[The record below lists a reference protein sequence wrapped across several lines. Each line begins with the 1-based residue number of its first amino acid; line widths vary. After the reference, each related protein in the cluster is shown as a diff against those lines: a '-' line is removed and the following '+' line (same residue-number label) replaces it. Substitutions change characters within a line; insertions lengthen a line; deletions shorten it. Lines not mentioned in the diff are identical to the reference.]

1 MASNFDYSAYANT
14 AQDNN
19 KVGTIE
25 SMLSGVASGLIAIPK
40 GFFSLGASLLD
51 LGVNSGKAA
60 AVEKWFDDL
69 TEFDEKA
76 EATAAGKI
84 TEALVNIGIPGGI
97 AFKSASG
104 LAKTAMLAGK
114 NKKYVKL
121 SNKNLINA
129 ADEALELTAKG
140 KGRQFIAGAI
150 GGGIAEGVFV
160 GDAEK
165 IGTFGD
171 LLGGPTKIDR
181 SDTDPDATREILNRI
196 KFGTEG
202 ALFTGILSGAGTVI
216 KKITNRNKGL
226 DTANSQLDR
235 WIDNVVSKFRARSG
249 TTQEYFDIQRQS
261 IGVQAADANVAR
273 NLSRELDVDVDKLF
287 PPMRTVF
294 NKQSAA
300 DRTKFLGEVNEA
312 LISGTPTLTREGQKR
327 VLNAEGKELFKAS
340 AKTPE
345 AEELIIQQMKEADLN
360 KYTEVIDSN
369 RMIAQFGDMD
379 PAAVQAIRDKIKK
392 FAPNAEKAAELEKS
406 ILGGLSV
413 MRSKWSNLFTKLG
426 GVIDPEDLVKFK
438 DVFGKKFKNY
448 LGNTYDIFQDKS
460 ILPWLRYKPAAEAIE
475 NAKTLFKSSAKEAG
489 KDITDLEAE
498 QIVNNVLKT
507 ARMPKGLRMDKESDA
522 IFNVPEFFVNR
533 TTLDDAVKRSGE
545 NILSVSDLSI
555 ADRRIFD
562 DLFGKQKNPMQT
574 MIGGM
579 AKLSLITRRNL
590 FYDDLIKKNDEV
602 VANWSAAAD
611 KTTVPQPMFAR
622 SEAEARQ
629 FFGDASYRK
638 IQPIDPE
645 QSLNVNIR
653 SQSSNPFGDV
663 GTPFYARDGIA
674 DAMEQVSINSNKK
687 GTIARLY
694 ESLVLYPKATSQIAK
709 TILSPV
715 THLRNFVS
723 AGAFAAANGILP
735 AADLGAIKQAYQA
748 LQTPLKGTRQQN
760 ELYQELLELGVV
772 NSNVRL
778 GDLSRLLKDVN
789 FGETMTSDKGMRLL
803 LKPLSKL
810 KSVSQDL
817 YTAEDDFWKIYSWAI
832 EKSRL
837 EKAYEKVGLVRGQSF
852 KRNGV
857 DVRLDENFFKQE
869 AADIVR
875 NNIPNYDYVSDF
887 VKGLRKLPIGNFV
900 SFPAE
905 IARTGTNIVR
915 RALREINESVTLADG
930 TVVKPM
936 QSIGYTRLFGFTTTV
951 AAVPVA
957 TTAAFQA
964 LYDVTDEEREAIRRF
979 AAQWSKNST
988 LLPIKQEDGS
998 FKYIDF
1004 SHANAYDT
1012 LIRPLQSIVN
1022 AVQDGRTDEDG
1033 MMDDFAKGL
1042 FTAMSEFGQPFIS
1055 ESIWTEAALDII
1067 ARGGRT
1073 REGFQVYSPEDTA
1086 GDRNSKIMAHL
1097 VRAQMPFSFDQLK
1110 RLDRSLKEN
1119 RVFTKSKFD
1128 EYGQDFEFG
1137 DEFGGLFGFRAVNV
1151 NPERAMNF
1159 KVADFQ
1165 KGVRDS
1171 RSLFTRVALKGGPVE
1186 PREVVDA
1193 YINANRALFGVKK
1206 NLKQDMDAA
1215 RLLNI
1220 SESGFYGSLDR
1231 ISSREVNALEENIFR
1246 PYTVST
1252 EVQRAFVEN
1261 AEQIGVAN
1269 PFDAAAD
1276 AISELQSQMSDL
1288 SLTLAEFPAFANPL
1302 QPIMQDTPLG
1312 PQTLNLPS
1320 IDANA
1325 VSAQVQGNNFSNLT
1339 TQQKLDLLFGGN

>member
-1 MASNFDYSAYANT
+1 MASNFDYLSAFQGAEK
-14 AQDNN
+14 NN

-40 GFFSLGASLLD
+40 GFFSLGASLMD

-104 LAKTAMLAGK
+104 LAKASMLAGR
-114 NKKYVKL
+114 NNKYVKL
-121 SNKNLINA
+121 GNKSLVGA

-140 KGRQFIAGAI
+140 KGRQFVAGAL
-150 GGGIAEGVFV
+150 GGGAAEGVFV

-171 LLGGPTKIDR
+171 LLGGPTAIDR
-181 SDTDPDATREILNRI
+181 SQTDPDATREILNRI

-202 ALFTGILSGAGTVI
+202 ALFTGILSGTGKVI

-235 WIDNVVSKFRARSG
+235 WIDTVASKFRARSG
-249 TTQEYFDIQRQS
+249 KTQEFFDIERQS
-261 IGVQAADANVAR
+261 IGAQAADANVAR
-273 NLSRELDVDVDKLF
+273 NLSRDLDVDVDKLF

-294 NKQSAA
+294 NKQNAKERSV
-300 DRTKFLGEVNEA
+300 FLGEVNDALLSGEA
-312 LISGTPTLTREGQKR
+312 KLGDDGVAAFGKMDDAAIQK
-327 VLNAEGKELFKAS
+327 V
-340 AKTPE
+340 
-345 AEELIIQQMKEADLN
+345 
-360 KYTEVIDSN
+360 
-369 RMIAQFGDMD
+369 
-379 PAAVQAIRDKIKK
+379 RDKIKQ
-392 FAPNAEKAAELEKS
+392 FAPNPEKAAELEKS
-406 ILGGLSV
+406 IIGGLSI
-413 MRSKWSNLFTKLG
+413 MRSKWSELFSKLG
-426 GVIDPEDLVKFK
+426 GSLDAADIQTFK
-438 DVFGKKFKNY
+438 QLFGGKFKNY
-448 LGNTYDIFQDKS
+448 LGSTYDIFQDKS
-460 ILPWLRYKPAAEAIE
+460 ILPWMRYKPAAQAID
-475 NAKTLFKSSAKEAG
+475 NAKDLFKASAREAG
-489 KDITDLEAE
+489 KDLSDLEAE

-507 ARMPKGLRMDKESDA
+507 SGLPKGLRMDKPSDA
-522 IFNVPEFFVNR
+522 LFNIPDFFVNR
-533 TTLDDAVKRSGE
+533 TALDDAVKRGGVAR
-545 NILSVSDLSI
+545 ISI
-555 ADRRIFD
+555 RDVASEADQKVFN

-602 VANWSAAAD
+602 SEVWRNATD
-611 KTTVPQPMFAR
+611 KNSVSQPMFAR
-622 SEAEARQ
+622 SEAEARA
-629 FFGDASYRK
+629 FFGDDFQRIAV
-638 IQPIDPE
+638 IDPA
-645 QSLNVNIR
+645 QTLNVNIA
-653 SQSSNPFGDV
+653 SGASNPFGDV
-663 GTPFYARDGIA
+663 AKPMFARKGVAEALEKTSLTTQSPGIL
-674 DAMEQVSINSNKK
+674 
-687 GTIARLY
+687 GRLY

-735 AADLGAIKQAYQA
+735 AADVGAIKQAYQA

-760 ELYQELLELGVV
+760 DLYQELLELGVV

-778 GDLSRLLKDVN
+778 GDLSRLLQDVN

-817 YTAEDDFWKIYSWAI
+817 YTAEDDFWKIYSWAV

-837 EKAYEKVGLVRGQSF
+837 EKAYEKIGVTRGQFF

-857 DVRLDENFFKQE
+857 DVRLDEQFLKEE

-915 RALREINESVTLADG
+915 RALREINETITLPDG

-936 QSIGYTRLFGFTTTV
+936 EGIGYTRLFGFTTTV
-951 AAVPVA
+951 AAIPMA

-988 LLPIKQEDGS
+988 LLPIKNEDGS

-1033 MMDDFAKGL
+1033 MMDDFAKGM

-1073 REGFQVYSPEDTA
+1073 REGAQIYSEQDTA
-1086 GDRNSKIMAHL
+1086 GDRNSKIFAHL
-1097 VRAQMPFSFDQLK
+1097 VKAQMPFSLDQLK
-1110 RLDRSLKEN
+1110 RLDRSIES
-1119 RVFTKSKFD
+1119 VDVITKGKFD
-1128 EYGQDFEFG
+1128 KYGQEFEFG

-1151 NPERAMNF
+1151 NPDRAMNF
-1159 KVADFQ
+1159 KVANFQ
-1165 KGVRDS
+1165 RGVRDS
-1171 RSLFTRVALKGGPVE
+1171 RSLFTRVALKGGPIE

-1193 YINANRALFGVKK
+1193 YINANRALFDVKK
-1206 NLKQDMDAA
+1206 NLKGDMDAA

-1220 SESGFYGSLDR
+1220 SEDGFNNALDR
-1231 ISSREVNALEENIFR
+1231 ISRREINSIDNNIFR
-1246 PYTVST
+1246 PYELSR
-1252 EVQRAFVEN
+1252 EVKNAIRDN
-1261 AEQIGVAN
+1261 AERIGVSNPLDVAN
-1269 PFDAAAD
+1269 DV
-1276 AISELQSQMSDL
+1276 INELESSMREVNL
-1288 SLTLAEFPAFANPL
+1288 SLPEFPVFANPL

-1312 PQTLNLPS
+1312 PTTLNLPS
-1320 IDANA
+1320 INN
-1325 VSAQVQGNNFSNLT
+1325 QLVQSQIQGGSLSNMT
-1339 TQQKLDLLFGGN
+1339 TQQKLDILFGGN

>member
-1 MASNFDYSAYANT
+1 MSIFDTGSYESK
-14 AQDNN
+14 N

-40 GFFSLGASLLD
+40 GFFSLGASLMD

-60 AVEKWFDDL
+60 RVEAFFDDL

-84 TEALVNIGIPGGI
+84 TEALVNIGVPGGI
-97 AFKSASG
+97 AFKSAAG
-104 LAKTAMLAGK
+104 LSKAAMVAAR
-114 NKKYVKL
+114 NNKYVKL
-121 SNKNLINA
+121 NNKSLVGA
-129 ADEALELTAKG
+129 ADEALELTAAG
-140 KGRQFIAGAI
+140 KGRQFVAGAL
-150 GGGIAEGVFV
+150 GGGVAEGVFV
-160 GDAEK
+160 GDAEA

-171 LLGGPTKIDR
+171 LLGGPTAIDR
-181 SDTDPDATREILNRI
+181 SQTDPDATREILNRI

-202 ALFTGILSGAGTVI
+202 ALFTGILGGTGKVI

-226 DTANSQLDR
+226 DTANSNLDR
-235 WIDNVVSKFRARSG
+235 WIDKVASKFRARSG
-249 TTQEYFDIQRQS
+249 KTQEFFDIERQS
-261 IGVQAADANVAR
+261 IGAQAADANVAR
-273 NLSRELDVDVDKLF
+273 NLSRELDVDIDKLF

-294 NKQSAA
+294 NKQSAKE
-300 DRTKFLGEVNEA
+300 RTKFLGDVNDALLSGEA
-312 LISGTPTLTREGQKR
+312 RLGDDGIASFGEIDAAAKQRVVEG
-327 VLNAEGKELFKAS
+327 
-340 AKTPE
+340 
-345 AEELIIQQMKEADLN
+345 
-360 KYTEVIDSN
+360 
-369 RMIAQFGDMD
+369 
-379 PAAVQAIRDKIKK
+379 IRK
-392 FAPNAEKAAELEKS
+392 FAPTKQAAEELEKS

-413 MRSKWSNLFTKLG
+413 MRSKWSDLFSKLG
-426 GVIDPEDLVKFK
+426 GSLDAQDIQAFK
-438 DVFGKKFKNY
+438 SLFGNKFKNY
-448 LGNTYDIFQDKS
+448 LGSTYDIFQDKS
-460 ILPWLRYKPAAEAIE
+460 ILPWMRYKPAAEAIT
-475 NAKTLFKSSAKEAG
+475 NAKDLFKASAREAG

-507 ARMPKGLRMDKESDA
+507 SGLPKGIRMDKPSDA
-522 IFNVPEFFVNR
+522 LFNIPDFFVNR
-533 TTLDDAVKRSGE
+533 TALDDAVKRGG
-545 NILSVSDLSI
+545 IARISI
-555 ADRRIFD
+555 RDIAQEADRKVFD

-602 VANWSAAAD
+602 VANWTAAAD
-611 KTTVPQPMFAR
+611 KQTVPQPMFAKSE
-622 SEAEARQ
+622 SEARA
-629 FFGDASYRK
+629 FFGDDFTR
-638 IQPIDPE
+638 IEVIDPA
-645 QSLNVNIR
+645 QTLNVNIA
-653 SQSSNPFGDV
+653 SGASNPFGDIAK
-663 GTPFYARDGIA
+663 PFFARPGVAEAMKNTSLNTQSSGIL
-674 DAMEQVSINSNKK
+674 
-687 GTIARLY
+687 GRLY

-723 AGAFAAANGILP
+723 AGAFAAANGIVP
-735 AADLGAIKQAYQA
+735 AADVSAIKQAYQA

-760 ELYQELLELGVV
+760 DLYQELLELGVV

-778 GDLSRLLKDVN
+778 GDLSRLLQDVN

-817 YTAEDDFWKIYSWAI
+817 YTAEDDFWKIYSWAV

-837 EKAYEKVGLVRGQSF
+837 EKAYEKIGVTRGQFF

-857 DVRLDENFFKQE
+857 DVRLDEKFLKEE

-915 RALREINESVTLADG
+915 RALREINETITLPDG
-930 TVVKPM
+930 RVVKPM
-936 QSIGYTRLFGFTTTV
+936 EGIGYTRLLGFTTTV

-1012 LIRPLQSIVN
+1012 LIRPLQSVVN
-1022 AVQDGRTDEDG
+1022 AVQDGRTDQDG
-1033 MMDDFAKGL
+1033 IMDDFARGL
-1042 FTAMSEFGQPFIS
+1042 FTATSEFGQPFIS

-1073 REGFQVYSPEDTA
+1073 REGAQIYSEQDTA
-1086 GDRNSKIMAHL
+1086 GDRNSKIFAHL
-1097 VRAQMPFSFDQLK
+1097 VKAQMPFSLDQLK
-1110 RLDRSLKEN
+1110 RLDRSIES
-1119 RVFTKSKFD
+1119 VDVITKGKFD

-1151 NPERAMNF
+1151 NPDRAMNF
-1159 KVADFQ
+1159 KVANFQ

-1171 RSLFTRVALKGGPVE
+1171 RSLFTRVALKGGPIE
-1186 PREVVDA
+1186 PREIVDA
-1193 YINANRALFGVKK
+1193 YINANRALFDVKK
-1206 NLKQDMDAA
+1206 TLKGDMDAA

-1220 SESGFYGSLDR
+1220 SDEGFRGALDR
-1231 ISSREVNALEENIFR
+1231 VSNIEVNSIDQNIFR
-1246 PYTVST
+1246 PYNLSL
-1252 EVQRAFVEN
+1252 EVRRALQEN
-1261 AEQIGVAN
+1261 ADQIGVTN
-1269 PFDAAAD
+1269 PLDAANDVIAD
-1276 AISELQSQMSDL
+1276 LQARFSEI
-1288 SLTLAEFPAFANPL
+1288 SLTLPEFPVFENPL
-1302 QPIMQDTPLG
+1302 RPIMQDTPLG
-1312 PQTLNLPS
+1312 PTTLNLPS
-1320 IDANA
+1320 INNQL
-1325 VSAQVQGNNFSNLT
+1325 VQSQVQGGNFNNMT
-1339 TQQKLDLLFGGN
+1339 TQQKLDILFGNN

>member
-1 MASNFDYSAYANT
+1 MLSLS
-14 AQDNN
+14 QLQSDNKSSRGN
-19 KVGTIE
+19 KVGTLE

-60 AVEKWFDDL
+60 AVEQWFDDL

-84 TEALVNIGIPGGI
+84 TEALVNIGIPGGL

-114 NKKYVKL
+114 NNKYVRL
-121 SNKNLINA
+121 SNKNLIKG

-140 KGRQFIAGAI
+140 KGRQFVAGAI

-202 ALFTGILSGAGTVI
+202 ALFTGILSGTGTVI
-216 KKITNRNKGL
+216 KKITNRNRGL
-226 DTANSQLDR
+226 DTANSELDR
-235 WIDNVVSKFRARSG
+235 WIDKVASKFRARSG
-249 TTQEYFDIQRQS
+249 KTQEFFDIERQS
-261 IGVQAADANVAR
+261 IGAQAADANAAR
-273 NLSRELDVDVDKLF
+273 NISKDLETDIDKLF
-287 PPMRTVF
+287 PPIRTML
-294 NKQSAA
+294 NKQPLTK
-300 DRTKFLGEVNEA
+300 DRDIFLTEVNDA
-312 LISGTPTLTREGQKR
+312 LVSGTPTLTREGEKR
-327 VLNAEGKELFKAS
+327 VLNAEGKKLFSAAS
-340 AKTPE
+340 PE
-345 AEELIIQQMKEADLN
+345 AEDLIIQRMKEADLN
-360 KYTEVIDSN
+360 NYTQVIDSN

-379 PAAVQAIRDKIKK
+379 AAAVQKVRDKIKK
-392 FAPNAEKAAELEKS
+392 FAPNAQAAEELEKS
-406 ILGGLSV
+406 IFGGLSV
-413 MRSKWSNLFTKLG
+413 MRSKWANLFTKLG
-426 GVIDPEDLVKFK
+426 GALDPEDLVKFK
-438 DVFGKKFKNY
+438 DVFSKKFKGY
-448 LGNTYDIFQDKS
+448 LGATYDIFQDKS
-460 ILPWLRYKPAAEAIE
+460 IIPWMRYKPAAEAIE
-475 NAKTLFKSSAKEAG
+475 NAKTLFKDSARQAG
-489 KDITDLEAE
+489 KEITDLEAE

-507 ARMPKGLRMDKESDA
+507 SGLPKGLRMDKPSDA
-522 IFNVPEFFVNR
+522 LFNIPDFFVNR
-533 TTLDDAVKRSGE
+533 TTLDDAVKRGGVGR
-545 NILSVSDLSI
+545 ISI
-555 ADRRIFD
+555 ADLGSAADRKVLN

-602 VANWSAAAD
+602 AEAWRNAAD
-611 KTTVPQPMFAR
+611 KQTVSQPMFAR
-622 SEAEARQ
+622 SEAEARA
-629 FFGDASYRK
+629 FFGDDYRR
-638 IQPIDPE
+638 IQPIDPA
-645 QSLNVNIR
+645 QTLNVNI
-653 SQSSNPFGDV
+653 QAGSSNPFGDISK
-663 GTPFYARDGIA
+663 PFFARSGIA
-674 DAMEQVSINSNKK
+674 DAMEQTSLTTQSSGIL
-687 GTIARLY
+687 GRLY

-748 LQTPLKGTRQQN
+748 LQTPLKGTRMQN
-760 ELYQELLELGVV
+760 DLYQELLELGVV

-789 FGETMTSDKGMRLL
+789 FGETMTSDKGMRML

-810 KSVSQDL
+810 KQVSQDL

-936 QSIGYTRLFGFTTTV
+936 QGIGYTRLFGFTTTV
-951 AAVPVA
+951 AAIPVA

-988 LLPIKQEDGS
+988 LLPIKQDDGS

-1033 MMDDFAKGL
+1033 MMDDFAKGM

-1086 GDRNSKIMAHL
+1086 GDRNSKIFAHL

-1110 RLDRSLKEN
+1110 RLDRSIES
-1119 RVFTKSKFD
+1119 VDVITKGKFD
-1128 EYGQDFEFG
+1128 EYGQEFEFG
-1137 DEFGGLFGFRAVNV
+1137 DEFQGLFGFRAVNV

-1159 KVADFQ
+1159 KVADYQ

-1171 RSLFTRVALKGGPVE
+1171 RSLFTRVALKGGPIE
-1186 PREVVDA
+1186 PREIVDA

-1206 NLKQDMDAA
+1206 TLKGDMEAA

-1220 SESGFYGSLDR
+1220 SDDGFYGALDR
-1231 ISSREVNALEENIFR
+1231 VSNREINAIDDNVFIPYNISL
-1246 PYTVST
+1246 
-1252 EVQRAFVEN
+1252 EVQNAFADN
-1261 AEQIGVAN
+1261 AARIGIAN

-1276 AISELQSQMSDL
+1276 VIGDLEARMADL
-1288 SLTLAEFPAFANPL
+1288 SLGLPEFPVFENPL

-1312 PQTLNLPS
+1312 PTTLNLPS

-1325 VSAQVQGNNFSNLT
+1325 VSAQVQGGNFNNLT
-1339 TQQKLDLLFGGN
+1339 TEQKLSILFPQG